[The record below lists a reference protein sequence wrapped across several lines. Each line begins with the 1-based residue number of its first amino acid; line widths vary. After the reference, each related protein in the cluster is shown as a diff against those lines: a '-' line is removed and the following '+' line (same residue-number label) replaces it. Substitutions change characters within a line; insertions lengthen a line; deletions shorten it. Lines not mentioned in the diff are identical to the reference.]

1 MKPEQISDALNLLD
15 EDIIQETEQLRKR
28 PNRANRNQWKGLGV
42 IAACL
47 GLFMVSSLCFKH
59 FMKPPVAPINPTGTE
74 NSEPTMDSETNSIT
88 GSLSVQEL
96 PMITLSGAFGNLGS
110 GFDEIV
116 SDDIIKLT
124 EKSPWRENLMPERMP
139 IFDNKYYTEDYVP
152 YGYTKE
158 EMEAKLKQIVFG
170 LGAELIISE
179 YIEATQYASAYLT
192 ANTTMAKI
200 KLEGN
205 GAIEIC
211 FEPQEALEGY
221 CVKSDMA
228 VTDIICSIYNLIE
241 HFEDVFGYIEPA
253 VEIITEYNYLGNCK
267 KRYISY
273 EDAGDLTE
281 KLIHRQYD
289 ISEFIFNEF
298 GNLEMIRIKNGLSCA
313 EQLEEYPIIS
323 AEDARQL
330 LLNGHYFSQGSK
342 NFTFSEEHIDSVELM
357 YPSSQHPETII
368 PYYCFYVEDT
378 NTTFNTS
385 ADPELIKN
393 LTIYRKCYVPAVDE
407 EYIEN
412 MPQN

>member
-96 PMITLSGAFGNLGS
+96 PN
-110 GFDEIV
+110 
-116 SDDIIKLT
+116 
-124 EKSPWRENLMPERMP
+124 
-139 IFDNKYYTEDYVP
+139 
-152 YGYTKE
+152 GYTKE

-179 YIEATQYASAYLT
+179 YIEVTQYASAYLT

-211 FEPQEALEGY
+211 FEPQEALDGY

-228 VTDIICSIYNLIE
+228 EADILCSIYNLIE
-241 HFEDVFGYIEPA
+241 
-253 VEIITEYNYLGNCK
+253 
-267 KRYISY
+267 
-273 EDAGDLTE
+273 
-281 KLIHRQYD
+281 
-289 ISEFIFNEF
+289 
-298 GNLEMIRIKNGLSCA
+298 
-313 EQLEEYPIIS
+313 
-323 AEDARQL
+323 
-330 LLNGHYFSQGSK
+330 
-342 NFTFSEEHIDSVELM
+342 
-357 YPSSQHPETII
+357 
-368 PYYCFYVEDT
+368 
-378 NTTFNTS
+378 
-385 ADPELIKN
+385 
-393 LTIYRKCYVPAVDE
+393 
-407 EYIEN
+407 
-412 MPQN
+412 